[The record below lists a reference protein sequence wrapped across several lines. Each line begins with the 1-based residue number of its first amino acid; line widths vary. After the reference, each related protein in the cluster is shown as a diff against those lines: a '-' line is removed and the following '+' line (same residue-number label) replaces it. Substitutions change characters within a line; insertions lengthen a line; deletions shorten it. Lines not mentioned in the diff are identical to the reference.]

1 MPFLL
6 AFDRAADEFAWDKQ
20 EGRSNGIE
28 RQTKRQ
34 IADLDSKV
42 ALLGD
47 HLVASDAPRIVEAYE
62 KPITDMEKNKLFL
75 AVNWNMARA
84 RNTPSSKCLNY
95 ENTFFQHA
103 RVRVHNQ

>member
-20 EGRSNGIE
+20 EGRSNG
-28 RQTKRQ
+28 